1 MHAVEREIIK
11 AIGGKTPR
19 KKFTD
24 RNDYLRSLVNDLMK
38 LTNEE
43 FDELTDEAAEW
54 TNAAVAA
61 INAKEDELPDF
72 DEVVASEEA
81 DEPEDEE
88 ADDDEAGGVKEYE
101 DETED
106 ESEADEEDEISDE
119 DEETSSTDSDDEPED
134 ETPEVKPAKKKAV
147 PAKKIKAKE
156 KAPAKAKVET
166 KKPPKAKAK
175 SLDDEEDVVVDK
187 WGCMEG
193 SKNSQAL
200 AMFEKGATAK
210 EVKESLGGTYYNIL
224 GKMVQNGHTMVKEGS
239 VIRITHS
246 DDKAKAKAKK
256 K

>member
-1 MHAVEREIIK
+1 MHAVEREVLK

-24 RNDYLRSLVNDLMK
+24 RSDYLRSLVNDLMK
-38 LTNEE
+38 LSDPDFEK
-43 FDELTDEAAEW
+43 LSDEAAEW

-61 INAKEDELPDF
+61 INGKEDTLPDF
-72 DEVVASEEA
+72 DEVETSEA
-81 DEPEDEE
+81 TDDPEDDE
-88 ADDDEAGGVKEYE
+88 ADDAEEPE

-106 ESEADEEDEISDE
+106 ETETDDE
-119 DEETSSTDSDDEPED
+119 DETSDDEEETSFTDSED
-134 ETPEVKPAKKKAV
+134 ESEDEAPEVKPAKKKAA
-147 PAKKIKAKE
+147 PAKKAKATE
-156 KAPAKAKVET
+156 KAPAKAKVEA

-200 AMFEKGATAK
+200 ALFEKGATAK

-224 GKMVQNGHTMVKEGS
+224 GKMEQNGHTLTKEGS
-239 VIRITHS
+239 IIKITHS
-246 DDKAKAKAKK
+246 ADKAKAKPVKK